1 MKTHSAAFDG
11 TLNLGIW
18 KSEDENQDQSKKP
31 FSCTQGASK
40 FANPA
45 DLEMHENQKQH
56 KTGLNATQIHKDADR
71 KIHENQDQY
80 KKPIQLLFMVL

>member
-18 KSEDENQDQSKKP
+18 KSEDENQDQSEKP

-40 FANPA
+40 FTNPA
-45 DLEMHENQKQH
+45 DLKMHENQTRH
-56 KTGLNATQIHKDADR
+56 KTALNATLNPQRCWSEDTWKSG
-71 KIHENQDQY
+71 
-80 KKPIQLLFMVL
+80 PI